1 MFKEYL
7 ARRGHPEEATRY
19 CLSFIDNFC
28 RYHKD
33 SITRLCS
40 LYYESGEGL
49 QLYPPPQAKWLAQ
62 FQKNKMIQD
71 QANKAY
77 DKLLDFLADL
87 MDRPESR
94 SLLRQQHMRR
104 DAYKKN

>member
-1 MFKEYL
+1 MFEEYL
-7 ARRGHPEEATRY
+7 ARRGHPEQATKY
-19 CLSFIDNFC
+19 CLSFIANF
-28 RYHKD
+28 RQYHKD

-40 LYYESGEGL
+40 LYYERGEGL

-62 FQKNKMIQD
+62 FQKGKIRD
-71 QANKAY
+71 AANKAY
-77 DKLLDFLADL
+77 DELLDFLADL